1 RLETDEA
8 VLLVDP
14 WFTGNPVF
22 PEGKEAEATAGA
34 THILLTHAHGDHAGD
49 AIRLARSLSVPVV
62 GIYDLMGHWAESDG
76 IETIGFNK
84 GGTVTLGDVAATMV
98 HATHSSSLA
107 GPNGPGMAG
116 SEAGFMLRA
125 GGKTIYMAGDT
136 DVMADM
142 AVFEAL
148 HQPQIGILPIGGH
161 FTMDGARAAFAAR
174 TYFNFTTIIPCHY
187 KTFPLLAQ
195 DAEALK
201 SGIPD
206 PQIVREM
213 DVMETITL

>member
-1 RLETDEA
+1 MQLTWLGHSGFRLETDEA

-22 PEGKEAEATAGA
+22 PEGKEEEATAGA

-49 AIRLARSLSVPVV
+49 AIRLARSLSVAVV
-62 GIYDLMGHWAESDG
+62 GIYDLMGHWAESEG

-84 GGTVTLGDVAATMV
+84 GGTVTLGDVATTMV

-107 GPNGPGMAG
+107 GPNGPSMAG

-136 DVMADM
+136 EVMADM

-148 HQPQIGILPIGGH
+148 HQPQNGI
-161 FTMDGARAAFAAR
+161 
-174 TYFNFTTIIPCHY
+174 
-187 KTFPLLAQ
+187 
-195 DAEALK
+195 
-201 SGIPD
+201 
-206 PQIVREM
+206 
-213 DVMETITL
+213 